1 MNYFYIFASL
11 NNNKVGKIK
20 DRYKDTKMNTAN
32 RVFAD
37 SETGEVID
45 ASGFTLLK
53 RTSTGEITISSKAYV
68 YLDTDQLFNLL
79 ANGITQVELA
89 LLITISSNLLIGSNV
104 CMKNEDKPH
113 STESIA
119 KLIGTT
125 PQSVKL
131 KLNRLEKLGVLHYG
145 IMKENKMLGKVY
157 IVNPHIIRKG
167 HKLKG
172 SLKTMF
178 DDIKKKY

>member
-1 MNYFYIFASL
+1 MLFFIIFLFIIYLIMNYFYIFVSL
-11 NNNKVGKIK
+11 NNNKMGKIK

-37 SETGEVID
+37 SDTGEVID

-104 CMKNEDKPH
+104 C
-113 STESIA
+113 IA

-131 KLNRLEKLGVLHYG
+131 KLNRLEKLDVLHYG

-172 SLKTMF
+172 
-178 DDIKKKY
+178 